1 MILWHCARRAFAG
14 VAAAFLL
21 TCGGLLDEAGAKP
34 IKMQF
39 QDVKI
44 DYKADKA
51 GTMATSIDLVVQNAD
66 SGKALSKFQIQVS
79 APVQPWGTATARG
92 SSPATSRTARR

>member
-14 VAAAFLL
+14 VATAFLL

-66 SGKALSKFQIQVS
+66 SGKAFSKFQIQVS
-79 APVQPWGTATARG
+79 APGFTVGYSDG
-92 SSPATSRTARR
+92 SWKLTGDVADARR

>member
-1 MILWHCARRAFAG
+1 
-14 VAAAFLL
+14 
-21 TCGGLLDEAGAKP
+21 
-34 IKMQF
+34 MQF

-51 GTMATSIDLVVQNAD
+51 GTMAASIDLVVQNAD
-66 SGKALSKFQIQVS
+66 GGKALSKFQIQVS
-79 APVQPWGTATARG
+79 APGFTPWGTATARG